1 MRNRTPLGGLRPVLI
16 FAVMVAIVFAPAAH
30 GATTRTVHVGS
41 SSATACGVKWM
52 ISGPHG
58 HRPNVFT
65 KIHGTYAGTLAYKC
79 NYFGPKLAAAIIDY
93 KWRLGY
99 PKKWVKPV
107 VGSYFIAL
115 LRGTKTLPV
124 TWKLNASRRVQAVE
138 PGVTPL
144 ALKIKALEV
153 SQIGVT
159 EHPLGSNTGAQVNV
173 YQRVTG
179 ALGLAWCVSF
189 QQWAFLRAG
198 YGTFADR
205 TASVYH
211 ELDYYAKVN
220 LVFVK
225 PKVGALVAFVSYDRY
240 GHRVAGTGHTGFV
253 AKVTASGFVS
263 IEGNQ
268 ANGVHEVFHPWH
280 DTGRTWRDVAFIY
293 QRKVATP

>member
-1 MRNRTPLGGLRPVLI
+1 MRRLQLLVLI
-16 FAVMVAIVFAPAAH
+16 LLAIVIAILAAPTASSAVRH
-30 GATTRTVHVGS
+30 DPLPLRFGS
-41 SSATACGVKWM
+41 SSPTACGLKWM

-65 KIHGTYAGTLAYKC
+65 KIHGTYTGNLAYKC
-79 NYFGPKLAAAIIDY
+79 NYFGPKLAAAIVDY

-107 VGSYFIAL
+107 AGRYFIAL
-115 LRGTKTLPV
+115 LRGTTTLPV

-138 PGVTPL
+138 PGATPL
-144 ALKIKALEV
+144 ALKIKAIEL
-153 SQIGVT
+153 SQLGVT
-159 EHPLGSNTGAQVNV
+159 EHPLGSNTGAQVSV

-189 QQWAFLRAG
+189 QQWAFLTAG

-205 TASVYH
+205 TASVYYA
-211 ELDYYAKVN
+211 LDYYAAVN
-220 LVFVK
+220 LVFAK

-240 GHRVAGTGHTGFV
+240 GHRIPGTGHTGFV
-253 AKVTASGFVS
+253 AKVTAAGFAS

-268 ANGVHEVFHPWH
+268 ANGVHEVFHPWQ

-293 QRKVATP
+293 PRKVATP